1 MLIGQRRTLWE
12 TNLVN
17 KLDTGALAEIDVQAR
32 GGLIIRTEITPIMD
46 YFLNKLQISS
56 QLRETI

>member
-46 YFLNKLQISS
+46 YFLN
-56 QLRETI
+56 